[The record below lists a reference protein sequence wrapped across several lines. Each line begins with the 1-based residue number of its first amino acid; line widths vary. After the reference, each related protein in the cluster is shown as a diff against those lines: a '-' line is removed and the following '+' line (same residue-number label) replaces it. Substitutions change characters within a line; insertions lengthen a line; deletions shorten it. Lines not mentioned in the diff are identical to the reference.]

1 MKIKI
6 PKQIKVSSFVYELVL
21 AENLA
26 RDHQLLG
33 QCLSDSVIM
42 TIDSKTSPQTKDVT
56 LLHEIVHAINDVY
69 NCGLE
74 EPNIDRIAHG
84 LADVLKNSFNIELD
98 WEGLK

>member
-1 MKIKI
+1 MKVII
-6 PKQIKVSSFVYELVL
+6 PNQIKVSSFVYELVL
-21 AENLA
+21 AENLT

-33 QCLSDSVIM
+33 QCLSDSVIIK
-42 TIDSKTSPQTKDVT
+42 IDPKTSLQTKDVT
-56 LLHEIVHAINDVY
+56 LLQEIVHAINDVY

>member
-1 MKIKI
+1 MKIKV
-6 PKQIKVSSFVYELVL
+6 PRKIKVSSFVYELVL
-21 AENLA
+21 AENLT

-42 TIDSKTSPQTKDVT
+42 KIDPKTPPQTRDVT
-56 LLHEIVHAINDVY
+56 LMHEIVHAINDVY